1 MASRL
6 SRRKLAIHA
15 ANRLLEGDESVIDE
29 LAALLIAERREREA
43 DILVRDIEDQLGFSG
58 ELVVTVETAY
68 KIDET
73 IRQQVFQLFPDKTVH
88 IREVIKPELI
98 GGFRVTTP
106 ERVLDATL
114 ASKLSAL
121 RAMKV

>member
-43 DILVRDIEDQLGFSG
+43 DTLVRDIEDQLGFSG
-58 ELVVTVETAY
+58 ELVVTVETAH